1 VIELDGNQHGEESA
15 QAAERRRTKYLENE
29 GYRVLR
35 FWNEEVMDNIDGVLE
50 QIAQL
55 L

>member
-1 VIELDGNQHGEESA
+1 LTAFSTGRSRP
-15 QAAERRRTKYLENE
+15 RRRSGAVRSLENE
-29 GYRVLR
+29 GYRVRR
-35 FWNEEVMDNIDGVLE
+35 FWNEEVMDDIDGVLE